1 MQTALV
7 IGYVWPEPNSSA
19 AGRRILDLISALQA
33 DGISVHFASA
43 ASTTEHQCDL
53 AALGVATH
61 AIALNCDSFN
71 RWLDGLNPDAVLF
84 DRFVTEEQFGWRV
97 ATAAPN
103 ALRVL
108 DTEDLHSLRA
118 ARERALKRAQAGQ
131 AGVDIPAITAAGN
144 ELYCL
149 MREDDLLLRELAS
162 IFRCDLS
169 LMISHFEI
177 ALLTRYC
184 QVPSELLYHLPF
196 TVDLPLAAPP
206 SYTERQHFVSI
217 GNFKHRPNWD
227 AVLWLKQ
234 HIWPAIRQQLPRA
247 ELHIVGAYP
256 PPKATALHNKQ
267 QGFLVKGWATDALA
281 SIAEHKVLLA
291 PLRFGAGIKG
301 KLLDA
306 MLTGTPNVTTEIG
319 AESMQGAGPWPGT
332 IANTA
337 ETFAAAAVALYNH
350 ENNWQQAADA
360 CRPLLKELFLR
371 RELAPTLVTTL
382 RQRQQHLAAW
392 RRDNILGALF
402 NYHSVRSTEF
412 MSRWIA
418 VKHQLAATTSGQEE
432 NNTPD

>member
-1 MQTALV
+1 MQTALI

-19 AGRRILDLISALQA
+19 AGRRILDLIDALQA
-33 DGISVHFASA
+33 GGMSVHFASA
-43 ASTTEHQCDL
+43 ASPTEHQCDL
-53 AALGVATH
+53 TALGVTTH
-61 AIALNCDSFN
+61 AITLNCDSFN
-71 RWLDGLNPDAVLF
+71 QWLAQLSPDTVLF

-118 ARERALKRAQAGQ
+118 ARERALKQAQAGQ
-131 AGVDIPAITAAGN
+131 AGVNSPAITAAAG
-144 ELYCL
+144 ELYRL

-169 LMISHFEI
+169 LMISQFEI

-196 TVDLPLAAPP
+196 TVDLPATTPP
-206 SYTERQHFVSI
+206 GYGQRQHFVSI

-234 HIWPAIRQQLPRA
+234 HIWPAIKQQLPRA
-247 ELHIVGAYP
+247 ELHIYGAYP
-256 PPKATALHNKQ
+256 PPKATALHNPQ

-281 SIAEHKVLLA
+281 TLAEHKVLLA

-306 MLTGTPNVTTEIG
+306 MLTGTPSVTTDIG
-319 AESMQGAGPWPGT
+319 AESMQGRGPWPG
-332 IANTA
+332 ILANTA
-337 ETFAAAAVALYNH
+337 ETFAAAAVALYRHDNH
-350 ENNWQQAADA
+350 WQQAADA
-360 CRPLLKELFLR
+360 CRPLLAERFLR
-371 RELAPTLVTTL
+371 SELAPTLVTTL
-382 RQRQQHLAAW
+382 RQRQRHLATY

-402 NYHSVRSTEF
+402 NYHSLRSTEF

-418 VKHQLAATTSGQEE
+418 VKHQLAATER
-432 NNTPD
+432 